1 MYFVWAL
8 ALTGLLLIFL
18 EFFLPTAIMAIGG
31 SLLLLTSLFFFHMA
45 DRRTLSLLVYSV
57 SLMCRVPRDP
67 NCSLE
72 GQNIETSGDFGGVA
86 RRLSS
91 FDLFRGTCREDRGRV
106 NRFEAFRQ
114 VSIEDRNFE
123 AFSKTGHI
131 DKGDQVKV
139 LSGKGT
145 RLLVK
150 ALHRAYD

>member
-1 MYFVWAL
+1 VYFVWAL

-45 DRRTLSLLVYSV
+45 DSRPFSLLVYSV
-57 SLMCRVPRDP
+57 SLSCTAFLVIRIALWKVKT
-67 NCSLE
+67 SKQAGIAE
-72 GQNIETSGDFGGVA
+72 GSQEGFQALIYSEELVGKIGVA
-86 RRLSS
+86 ST
-91 FDLFRGTCREDRGRV
+91 DLKPSG
-106 NRFEAFRQ
+106 Q
-114 VSIEDRNFE
+114 VSIEDRSFE

-150 ALHRAYD
+150 ALHRK